1 MKFAMRHGHYHQK
14 AKRNLLIPAQDVHVT
29 RMEGKKFSSPS
40 GMTPSQVPNG
50 LQGLTRLEEMLIA
63 RVFPVISVYTK
74 PGGQKA
80 YKGHCI
86 NFSQVIQELANSL
99 PRYPTELPVMV
110 VSVIGKDNTYKDF
123 TVRRSLRTQTYCL

>member
-14 AKRNLLIPAQDVHVT
+14 AKRNLLISAQDVHVT
-29 RMEGKKFSSPS
+29 RMEGKKFSSQS
-40 GMTPSQVPNG
+40 GMTPSQVPNE

-86 NFSQVIQELANSL
+86 NFLKISRSWQIHCQ
-99 PRYPTELPVMV
+99 
-110 VSVIGKDNTYKDF
+110 NTLL
-123 TVRRSLRTQTYCL
+123 SCQ